1 MKLTTAL
8 VLCIEAITIL
18 FQDESPNKVVRF
30 PGMPEAVDVLI
41 EVKRKRPNE
50 PMTFRLSVKACYEEG
65 SATSTYSS
73 VPSVH
78 TASSSVYS
86 AITSGQSGSVT
97 SSAYGQSSS
106 ASSTYGTPT
115 TVCTVEEGMDNPKYI
130 PDRNI
135 RNPNGRTP
143 EDADRLRPSSRR
155 PYTVDRNR
163 EIIRFL
169 LSPARPIESLE
180 LVNPENVRDF
190 TVRYIRPGRPGNPVT
205 VVEVLL
211 ITMSER
217 V

>member
-1 MKLTTAL
+1 M
-8 VLCIEAITIL
+8 
-18 FQDESPNKVVRF
+18 
-30 PGMPEAVDVLI
+30 I
-41 EVKRKRPNE
+41 EVTRKRPNQ

-73 VPSVH
+73 IPSVQ
-78 TASSSVYS
+78 TASSSAYS
-86 AITSGQSGSVT
+86 GLTASAFTPGQTGSLT

-106 ASSTYGTPT
+106 SSSVYVTPT

-169 LSPARPIESLE
+169 LNPARPVESLE

-190 TVRYIRPGRPGNPVT
+190 TVRYVRPGRPQNPVT
-205 VVEVLL
+205 VVEVQIFHSSNKHVVHVLEIFL
-211 ITMSER
+211 I
-217 V
+217 